1 MPVSI
6 SSLPSSRIPRA
17 VVPDLIAGAAVAI
30 VAVVALALLPGG
42 TSAAPASVLVTGLVY
57 CSVAAVVALT
67 WPEGRPAF
75 GWPNRVTLLRAAL
88 AAVLAGPLVVP
99 SSLGAQGWALASIAG
114 VALVLDGVDGW
125 LARRLDR
132 ASRFGARFDMEID
145 ALLLLVLSAA
155 AWLAGKAGV
164 WVLAIGLMR
173 YVFVAAGW
181 LWPKLTAELRP
192 SEWRKTVCVIQGIVL
207 AVALV
212 PAVPAAG
219 SVPAL
224 AVALMMLV
232 LSFARDTLYL
242 IRRSSQAR
250 SP

>member
-1 MPVSI
+1 M
-6 SSLPSSRIPRA
+6 L
-17 VVPDLIAGAAVAI
+17 AI
-30 VAVVALALLPGG
+30 VALALLPGG
-42 TSAAPASVLVTGLVY
+42 TGAAPASVLVTGLVY
-57 CSVAAVVALT
+57 CIVAAVVAGG
-67 WPEGRPAF
+67 WPDGRAAF

-99 SSLGAQGWALASIAG
+99 SSLGPQGWALASIAG

-125 LARRLDR
+125 LARRMDR

-155 AWLAGKAGV
+155 AWLAGKAGA

-173 YVFVAAGW
+173 YGFVAAGW
-181 LWPKLTAELRP
+181 LWPKMTAELRP

-212 PAVPAAG
+212 PAVPSAVSA
-219 SVPAL
+219 PAL
-224 AVALMMLV
+224 AVALMLLA
-232 LSFARDTLYL
+232 LSFARDARDL
-242 IRRSSQAR
+242 ILRPPQPP
-250 SP
+250 SPQESRQKGASP